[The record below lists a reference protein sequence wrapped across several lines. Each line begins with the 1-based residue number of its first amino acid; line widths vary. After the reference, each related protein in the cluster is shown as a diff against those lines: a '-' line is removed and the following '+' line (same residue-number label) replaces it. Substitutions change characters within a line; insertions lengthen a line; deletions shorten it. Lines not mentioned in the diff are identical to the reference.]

1 MNGSDCILSPRLCY
15 LHTMAY
21 PHFIDN
27 QSSSSNNSSLHSI
40 TVVFIHITVVI
51 IPYWSSLSNN
61 SCLHSMTVV
70 FIHLHSMYIFIFFWC
85 IIGIVFYQ
93 TMPIVH
99 AMPFMRARQC
109 QICRQCQLCTQ
120 CHFWQPR
127 NANYAH
133 NANCAAHLALVFGFG
148 AQLALGRFKILEDT
162 LRLYE

>member
-1 MNGSDCILSPRLCY
+1 
-15 LHTMAY
+15 
-21 PHFIDN
+21 
-27 QSSSSNNSSLHSI
+27 
-40 TVVFIHITVVI
+40 
-51 IPYWSSLSNN
+51 
-61 SCLHSMTVV
+61 MTVV

-109 QICRQCQLCTQ
+109 QICRQCQLVQQTMPNMHAMPFSLLDNAIFVARQCQICKQCQLCNQTMPNVHTMPFMRLRQCQICRQCQLCTQ

-133 NANCAAHLALVFGFG
+133 NANCAAHLALV
-148 AQLALGRFKILEDT
+148 LAHSWH
-162 LRLYE
+162 